1 MAGHPASAINEN
13 SVPSLDRV
21 SPGYFQAVGQ
31 PILRGRGFIDADTDK
46 TAPVAVVNQAFVR
59 RFFPKEDPI
68 GKHFSIDLPAYANTF
83 RIIGVVPDAK

>member
-68 GKHFSIDLPAYANTF
+68 GKHFGIDLPAYANTF